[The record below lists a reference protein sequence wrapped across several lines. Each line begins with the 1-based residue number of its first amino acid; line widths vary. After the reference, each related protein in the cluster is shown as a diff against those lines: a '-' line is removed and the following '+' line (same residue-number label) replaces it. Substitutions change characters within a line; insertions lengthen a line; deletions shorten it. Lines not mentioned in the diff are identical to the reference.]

1 MTRGNV
7 TASATSAP
15 FVHRHRV
22 RFDEID
28 AAGIVYFARFFTW
41 CHDAMEAMLAPLDGG
56 YTALVT
62 TRRLGLPAV
71 HVEADY
77 RAPLRFGDEVL
88 VEAAVER
95 LGTSS
100 VALRFEIRRSPGREA
115 VAVVK
120 HVVALVNLGTIRA
133 QPLPDDVRAVLERY
147 RLSGG

>member
-1 MTRGNV
+1 V
-7 TASATSAP
+7 SATSAP
-15 FVHRHRV
+15 FVFRHQV
-22 RFDEID
+22 RFDEVD

-41 CHDAMEAMLAPLDGG
+41 CHDAMEAMLTPLSGG
-56 YTALVT
+56 YTALVR

-100 VALRFEIRRSPGREA
+100 VGLRFDVLRSPSREP

-120 HVVALVNLGTIRA
+120 HVVALVDLGAIRA
-133 QPLPDDVRAVLERY
+133 QPLPDDVRAVFERY

>member
-1 MTRGNV
+1 M
-7 TASATSAP
+7 SATPAAP

-22 RFDEID
+22 RFDEVD

-56 YTALVT
+56 YTALVM

-77 RAPLRFGDEVL
+77 RSPLRFGDEVL
-88 VEAAVER
+88 VECSVER
-95 LGTSS
+95 LGKSS
-100 VALRFEIRRSPGREA
+100 VALRFELVRSPGREP
-115 VAVVK
+115 VALMK
-120 HVVALVNLGTIRA
+120 HVVSLVDLGALRA
-133 QPLPDDVRAVLERY
+133 RPLPDDVRAVFERY

>member
-1 MTRGNV
+1 V
-7 TASATSAP
+7 SATAAP
-15 FVHRHRV
+15 FVHRHHV

-62 TRRLGLPAV
+62 KRRLGLPAV

-77 RAPLRFGDEVL
+77 RSPLRFGDEVL
-88 VEAAVER
+88 VETVVER

-100 VALRFEIRRSPGREA
+100 VALRFEILRSPGREP

-120 HVVALVNLGTIRA
+120 HVVALVDLGAIRS
-133 QPLPDDVRAVLERY
+133 QPLPDDVRAVFERY
-147 RLSGG
+147 RLSSG

>member
-1 MTRGNV
+1 V
-7 TASATSAP
+7 SATAAP

-22 RFDEID
+22 RFDEVD

-71 HVEADY
+71 HAEADY

-88 VEAAVER
+88 VEASVER
-95 LGTSS
+95 LGKSS
-100 VALRFEIRRSPGREA
+100 VALRFDLVRSPGREP

-120 HVVALVNLGTIRA
+120 HVVSLVDLGVLRA
-133 QPLPDDVRAVLERY
+133 RPLPDDVRAAFERHL
-147 RLSGG
+147 RPGG

>member
-1 MTRGNV
+1 M
-7 TASATSAP
+7 TASATAAP

-22 RFDEID
+22 RFDEVD

-88 VEAAVER
+88 VEASVER
-95 LGTSS
+95 LGKSS
-100 VALRFEIRRSPGREA
+100 VALRFDLVRSPGREP
-115 VAVVK
+115 VATLK
-120 HVVALVNLGTIRA
+120 HVVSLVELGVLRA
-133 QPLPDDVRAVLERY
+133 RPLPDDVRAVFERY
-147 RLSGG
+147 LRAGG

>member
-1 MTRGNV
+1 V
-7 TASATSAP
+7 SATSAP
-15 FVHRHRV
+15 FVHRHHV
-22 RFDEID
+22 RFDEVD

-41 CHDAMEAMLAPLDGG
+41 CHDAMEAMLAPLSGG
-56 YTALVT
+56 YTALVR

-77 RAPLRFGDEVL
+77 QAPLRFGDEVL
-88 VEAAVER
+88 VEATVER

-100 VALRFEIRRSPGREA
+100 VGLRFDILRSPGREP

-120 HVVALVNLGTIRA
+120 HVVALVDLGAIRA
-133 QPLPDDVRAVLERY
+133 QPLPDDVRAVFERY

>member
-1 MTRGNV
+1 V
-7 TASATSAP
+7 SATASP

-88 VEAAVER
+88 VEASVER

-100 VALRFEIRRSPGREA
+100 VGLRFEILRSPGREP

-120 HVVALVNLGTIRA
+120 HVVALVDLGAIRS
-133 QPLPDDVRAVLERY
+133 QPLPDDVRAVFERY

>member
-1 MTRGNV
+1 V
-7 TASATSAP
+7 SATPAP

-62 TRRLGLPAV
+62 KRRLGLPAV

-88 VEAAVER
+88 VEVAVER

-100 VALRFEIRRSPGREA
+100 VGLRFEIFRSPGREP

-120 HVVALVNLGTIRA
+120 HVVALVDLGAIRA
-133 QPLPDDVRAVLERY
+133 QPLPDDVRAVFERY

>member
-1 MTRGNV
+1 M
-7 TASATSAP
+7 SATAAP
-15 FVHRHRV
+15 FVHRHHV

-62 TRRLGLPAV
+62 KRRLGLPAV

-77 RAPLRFGDEVL
+77 RSPLRFGDEVL
-88 VEAAVER
+88 VETVVER

-100 VALRFEIRRSPGREA
+100 VALRFEILRSPGREP

-120 HVVALVNLGTIRA
+120 HVVALVDLGAIRS
-133 QPLPDDVRAVLERY
+133 QPLPDDVRAVFERY
-147 RLSGG
+147 RLSSG

>member
-1 MTRGNV
+1 V
-7 TASATSAP
+7 SASATAAP

-22 RFDEID
+22 RFDEVD

-62 TRRLGLPAV
+62 ARRLGLPAV

-88 VEAAVER
+88 VEASVER
-95 LGTSS
+95 LGKSS
-100 VALRFEIRRSPGREA
+100 VALRFDLVRSPGREP
-115 VAVVK
+115 VAVLK
-120 HVVALVNLGTIRA
+120 HVVSLVDLGVLRA
-133 QPLPDDVRAVLERY
+133 RPLPDDVRAVFERHL
-147 RLSGG
+147 RAGG

>member
-1 MTRGNV
+1 MST
-7 TASATSAP
+7 SATPAP

-22 RFDEID
+22 RFDEVD

-88 VEAAVER
+88 VEASVER
-95 LGTSS
+95 LGKSS
-100 VALRFEIRRSPGREA
+100 VALRFDLVRSPGREP

-120 HVVALVNLGTIRA
+120 HVVSLVDLGVLRA
-133 QPLPDDVRAVLERY
+133 RPLPDDVRAVFERHLQAA
-147 RLSGG
+147 R